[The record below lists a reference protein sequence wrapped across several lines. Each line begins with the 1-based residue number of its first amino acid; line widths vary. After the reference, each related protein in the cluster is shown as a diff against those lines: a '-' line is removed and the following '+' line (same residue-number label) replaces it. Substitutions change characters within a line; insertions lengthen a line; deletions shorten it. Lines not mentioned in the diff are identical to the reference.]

1 MLHYKSNL
9 TKVRSSNRKEFLKT
23 KGNNFENVRELNK
36 NAQIRKI
43 FQSSELHTTDHEL
56 VQPARKKQNFTVA
69 DRIHDVIQ
77 SFHDTC
83 SFACIKCGP
92 EYISVIIINTVHKVH
107 NNLTDICITGKAGV
121 DNMHLV
127 SSTCH
132 SNLPCL
138 VKGLGSM
145 PLR

>member
-92 EYISVIIINTVHKVH
+92 EYICTFCDQSVTKC
-107 NNLTDICITGKAGV
+107 D
-121 DNMHLV
+121 DN
-127 SSTCH
+127 
-132 SNLPCL
+132 
-138 VKGLGSM
+138 
-145 PLR
+145 